1 MSAPFFPDVETI
13 RYEGPDSDNPLAFR
27 WYDADRVVGDKTMAE
42 HLRFGVCYWHSF
54 AWDGSDIFGA
64 GTFDRPW
71 NPATASGA
79 AAAMEPMEA
88 AKAKMAAAFEFF
100 EKLGAPFFSF
110 HDIDI
115 APAGANFAESARNLD
130 EMVDEA
136 ATHMERTGTKL
147 LWGTTNAF
155 SHPRFMAGAATNPDP
170 AIFRYAAAQVTACM
184 NATHRLGGANY
195 VLWGGR
201 EGYETL
207 LNTDMRRE
215 LDQLGRFLHMVVE
228 HKHAIGFDGTLL
240 IEPKPMEPT
249 KHQYD
254 YDVATVYGFL
264 QKYDLADDI
273 KVNIEVNHAT
283 LSGHDFHHEVAT
295 AVNNGIFGSVDA
307 NAGDDR
313 LGWDLDLFPKS
324 VEQMT
329 LGMLE
334 ILRGGGFTTGGL
346 MFDTK
351 LRRQSTDR
359 TDLFH
364 GHIGGMDVMARSL
377 LAAHRILEV
386 DELEQW
392 RSARYAGWNSDAA
405 AEIMN
410 GDVTL
415 AQLHEQQMGDLTEPT
430 VRSGRQE
437 FLENIVA
444 RSIERAR

>member
-1 MSAPFFPDVETI
+1 MNFFESVPEPI
-13 RYEGPDSDNPLAFR
+13 RYEGPESDNPLAFR
-27 WYDADRVVGDKTMAE
+27 WYDADRVVLGRTMAE

-71 NPATASGA
+71 DPRTASGA
-79 AAAMEPMEA
+79 AAAMDPMA
-88 AKAKMAAAFEFF
+88 AARMKMDAAFEFV
-100 EKLGAPFFSF
+100 EKLGAPFFAF
-110 HDIDI
+110 HDVDM
-115 APAGANFAESARNLD
+115 APAGATFAESARNLD
-130 EMVDEA
+130 EMVELA
-136 ATHMERTGTKL
+136 SEHMDRTGIRL

-170 AIFRYAAAQVTACM
+170 AMFQYAAAQVAHCL
-184 NATHRLGGANY
+184 AVTHRLGGANY

-207 LNTDMRRE
+207 LNTDMKRE
-215 LDQLGRFLHMVVE
+215 LDQLGRFMNMVVE
-228 HKHAIGFDGTLL
+228 HKYAIGFEGTLL

-254 YDVATVYGFL
+254 HDVATVDAFL
-264 QKYDLADDI
+264 QRYGLSDEI

-295 AVNNGIFGSVDA
+295 AVNAGIFGSIDA

-313 LGWDLDLFPKS
+313 LGWDLDLFPRS

-351 LRRQSTDR
+351 LRRQSIARD
-359 TDLFH
+359 DLFH
-364 GHIGGMDVMARSL
+364 GHIGGMDTMARAL
-377 LAAHRILEV
+377 LAAASIIEEG
-386 DELEQW
+386 ELD
-392 RSARYAGWNSDAA
+392 RRRDARYAGWEDRSDVLD
-405 AEIMN
+405 
-410 GDVTL
+410 GKVTL
-415 AQLHEQQMGDLTEPT
+415 QELHDAQLTAPEPT
-430 VRSGRQE
+430 PVSGRQE
-437 FLENIVA
+437 ALETLVA
-444 RSIERAR
+444 RHIERVR

>member
-1 MSAPFFPDVETI
+1 MTFFDSVPDPI

-27 WYDADRVVGDKTMAE
+27 WYDADRVVMGKTMAD

-64 GTFDRPW
+64 GTLDRPW

-79 AAAMEPMEA
+79 AAGLEPIAA
-88 AKAKMAAAFEFF
+88 AKLKMDAAFEFF
-100 EKLGAPFFSF
+100 TKLGAPFFSF

-115 APAGANFAESARNLD
+115 APAGATFAESARNLD
-130 EMVDEA
+130 VMVDA
-136 ATHMERTGTKL
+136 AAEHMDETGIEL

-170 AIFRYAAAQVTACM
+170 AMFQYAAAQVAHCLT
-184 NATHRLGGANY
+184 ATHQLGGSNY

-207 LNTDMRRE
+207 LNTDMLRE
-215 LDQLGRFLHMVVE
+215 LDQLGRFLNMVVE
-228 HKHAIGFDGTLL
+228 HKYAIGFEGTLL

-254 YDVATVYGFL
+254 YDVATVFAFL
-264 QKYDLADDI
+264 QHHGLEREI

-295 AVNNGIFGSVDA
+295 AVHAGIFGSIDA

-351 LRRQSTDR
+351 LRRMSIARD
-359 TDLFH
+359 DLFH
-364 GHIGGMDVMARSL
+364 GHIGGMDTMARAL
-377 LAAHRILEV
+377 LAAASIIE
-386 DELEQW
+386 DGELD
-392 RSARYAGWNSDAA
+392 RRRDDRYAGWAERQDVLDGEFTLQQLHDAQLTA
-405 AEIMN
+405 AEPVAI
-410 GDVTL
+410 
-415 AQLHEQQMGDLTEPT
+415 
-430 VRSGRQE
+430 SGRQE
-437 FLENIVA
+437 ALENLVA
-444 RSIERAR
+444 RHIERAR